1 MRVFV
6 RSFGCSANM
15 ADGEVLAGCL
25 VEAGFTIADSAAD
38 ADVVVYNS
46 CAVKGPT
53 ENRIIDAL
61 KRIPLKQKVV
71 VAGCLPLISFERLL
85 KEVRFD
91 AAVGPAV
98 GKGIVDVVKQV
109 AKGKRIIEFEGAL
122 TAKPALDLPRVQS
135 NPMVSV
141 VPVNYGCLG
150 SCAYCCV
157 VHARGHL
164 RSYKIS
170 EVVDRVRRDLAA
182 GAKEIWVTS
191 QDTACYGRDIGT
203 NLAELLNALTEVEGD
218 FHVRVGMMTPN
229 IAAPIIDK
237 LVEAFMSGKVYKFVH
252 LPVQSGD
259 DQVLKRM
266 RRFYTVN
273 KFRGMV
279 TVLRKEFP
287 QLTLSTD
294 VICGFPGETAEAF
307 ENTLK
312 LISEVK
318 PDVVNVSKFFARP
331 KTAAAEMRGEFVERG
346 EIKRRSTLAAQLAKQ
361 VALERNQQWIGW
373 SGKILV
379 DEKGKVP
386 GSWIGRNFAYKPVT
400 VKSSEALLGK
410 TLQVMVVKAFS
421 THLSG
426 TIEQS

>member
-1 MRVFV
+1 
-6 RSFGCSANM
+6 M

-25 VEAGFTIADSAAD
+25 VEAGFTLADSAAD

-182 GAKEIWVTS
+182 GAKEFWVTS

-237 LVEAFMSGKVYKFVH
+237 LVEAFISGKVYKFVH

>member
-25 VEAGFTIADSAAD
+25 VEAGFTLADSAAD

-182 GAKEIWVTS
+182 GAKEFWVTS